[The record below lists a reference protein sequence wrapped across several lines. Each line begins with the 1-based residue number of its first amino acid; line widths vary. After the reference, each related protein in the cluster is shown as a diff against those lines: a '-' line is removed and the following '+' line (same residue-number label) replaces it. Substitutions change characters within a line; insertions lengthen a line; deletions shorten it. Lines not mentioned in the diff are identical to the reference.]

1 MSLQLLIDEDS
12 QDKRLVKLLRDVGH
26 NVVTVNELELMGQP
40 DSVIFASAR
49 NSNRLILTFNCDD
62 FQFLHEGNPNHPGI
76 LVIYHNADLS
86 KNMSFKAIVK
96 AIANL
101 EASMISLTKQFI
113 SLNQWNY

>member
-12 QDKRLVKLLRDVGH
+12 QDKRLVKLLRDAGH

-62 FQFLHEGNPNHPGI
+62 FQFLHEGNQ
-76 LVIYHNADLS
+76 NADLS